1 MLLIPDSTN
10 EEILDDWPIHK
21 SKKVHFTKLVVG
33 ACWEGM
39 FISYFNIQIE
49 GTGFTVI
56 KF

>member
-56 KF
+56 KL